1 MLSASRP
8 IWKGMISF
16 GMVSIP
22 IKLFTATSAKDIAF
36 NELFKEDHSR
46 LKRIRWHPT
55 LNREVSADEV
65 VKGYE
70 YAKGQYVELTDEDFE
85 KLPVPSRHTIQI
97 VQFVNEDEIDPVF
110 FEQAYVIEAEE
121 MGLKPFALL
130 MHAMQEKG
138 LVAIGKIAIRKKE
151 QLCVLRLSGGNLM
164 MSTLFY
170 PDEIRVDLS
179 KPAPDAKL
187 SEAEEKMASA
197 LVDLLTGKFDPEDY
211 KDEYRETLMGMIQG
225 KLEGKE
231 VFTAPEAAPQVMDLM
246 EALRASLEQAEK
258 AKAVS

>member
-22 IKLFTATSAKDIAF
+22 IKLFTATSSKDVAF

-55 LNREVSADEV
+55 QQREVGSDEV

-85 KLPVPSRHTIQI
+85 KLPLASKHTIQI
-97 VQFVNEDEIDPVF
+97 VQFVHEDEIDPVYF
-110 FEQAYVIEAEE
+110 DQAYAIEPEE
-121 MGLKPFALL
+121 MGLKPFALF
-130 MHAMQEKG
+130 MHAVSKKG

-151 QLCVLRLSGGNLM
+151 QLCVLRASGGNLL
-164 MSTLFY
+164 MSTLYY
-170 PDEIRVDLS
+170 PDEVRIDLA
-179 KPAPDAKL
+179 KDIPAVEL

-197 LVDLLTGKFDPEDY
+197 LVDLLTGKFEPEEF
-211 KDEYRETLMGMIQG
+211 KDEYREQLMGMIQA
-225 KLEGKE
+225 KLDGKE
-231 VFTAPEAAPQVMDLM
+231 VVTAPESAPQVMDLM

-258 AKAVS
+258 AKAG